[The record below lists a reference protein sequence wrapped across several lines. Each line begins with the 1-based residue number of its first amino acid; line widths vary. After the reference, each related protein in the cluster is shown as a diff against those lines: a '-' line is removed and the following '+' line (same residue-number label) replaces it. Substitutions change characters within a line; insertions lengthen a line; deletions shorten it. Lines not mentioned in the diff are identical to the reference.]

1 MMKHAAEMGW
11 QVEQDNTGQYVIY
24 TGIPEGAPEV
34 AQQYAHEHGYE
45 IDSDNYGSII
55 LYTGIHA
62 PDVRLCSV
70 TLKYAG
76 NKEREVEVWCS
87 NDYLNLS
94 QHPEVTKTSIEVIN
108 ELGTGSG
115 GTRNISGTSTYH
127 VDLERLI
134 ADLHRKESALL
145 FPSAYTANQSTL
157 WTLCKN
163 MEGIEV
169 FSDELNHASLI
180 QGIKNADVVTHIFR
194 HNDTEHLEELL
205 NTANANTPKLIV
217 FESLYSMEG
226 LRSPL
231 QKIIDIAKKYNA
243 LTYLD
248 EVHSVGLYGPEGR
261 GITAEKGLEDE
272 IDIING
278 TLSKSFGQMGGYVAA
293 NADIIDYIRSFAP
306 GFIFTSSMNPSI
318 AAASITSIKIAMSSE
333 DLRENIRINSD
344 RIRTG
349 LRELQIPFLENDSHI
364 IPIHLYD
371 PRLCKEA
378 ANLLLEKHGIY
389 IQPIFYPTV
398 PKGDERFRVTI
409 TPRHEASDIDHFL
422 DALDDVWKQM
432 DLKRSDSDEEEKS
445 AVSRIY

>member
-1 MMKHAAEMGW
+1 MNYKKFFSDELISLKSQGLYRKFRAINRNKSSFPKATERF
-11 QVEQDNTGQYVIY
+11 
-24 TGIPEGAPEV
+24 EG
-34 AQQYAHEHGYE
+34 
-45 IDSDNYGSII
+45 
-55 LYTGIHA
+55 
-62 PDVRLCSV
+62 
-70 TLKYAG
+70 
-76 NKEREVEVWCS
+76 KEREVEVWCS

-94 QHPEVTKTSIEVIN
+94 QHPQVTRTSVQVIN
-108 ELGTGSG
+108 QLGTGSG

-127 VDLERLI
+127 VDLENLL
-134 ADLHRKESALL
+134 AELHQKESALL

-163 MEGIEV
+163 MEGVEV

-205 NTANANTPKLIV
+205 KTANANSPKIIV

-231 QKIIDIAKKYNA
+231 QKIIEIARKYNA

-261 GITAEKGLEDE
+261 GITAEKGLDQD

-293 NADIIDYIRSFAP
+293 NSDIIDYIRSFAP

-318 AAASITSIKIAMSSE
+318 AAASITAINIAKKAE
-333 DLRENIRINSD
+333 DLRENIRHNSA
-344 RIRTG
+344 RIRKG
-349 LRELQIPFLENDSHI
+349 LTDLEIPFLENDSHI

-378 ANLLLEKHGIY
+378 ANMLLEKHGIY

-409 TPRHEASDIDHFL
+409 TPRHEAGDIDHFL
-422 DALDDVWKQM
+422 EALDDVWKTL
-432 DLKRSDSDEEEKS
+432 DLKRSDLSTEERTS
-445 AVSRIY
+445 VSRIY

>member
-1 MMKHAAEMGW
+1 MNYKKFFSDELVSLKSQGLYRKFRAINRNKSSFPKATERF
-11 QVEQDNTGQYVIY
+11 
-24 TGIPEGAPEV
+24 EG
-34 AQQYAHEHGYE
+34 
-45 IDSDNYGSII
+45 
-55 LYTGIHA
+55 
-62 PDVRLCSV
+62 
-70 TLKYAG
+70 
-76 NKEREVEVWCS
+76 KEREVEVWCS

-94 QHPEVTKTSIEVIN
+94 QHPQVTQTSVEVIN
-108 ELGTGSG
+108 QLGTGSG

-127 VDLERLI
+127 VDLENLL
-134 ADLHRKESALL
+134 AELHQKESALL

-163 MEGIEV
+163 MEGVEV

-205 NTANANTPKLIV
+205 KTANANSPKIIV

-231 QKIIDIAKKYNA
+231 QKIIEIARRYNA

-261 GITAEKGLEDE
+261 GITAEKGLDQD

-293 NADIIDYIRSFAP
+293 NSDIIDYIRSFAP

-318 AAASITSIKIAMSSE
+318 AAASITAINIAKKAE
-333 DLRENIRINSD
+333 DLRENIRHNSA
-344 RIRTG
+344 RIRKG
-349 LRELQIPFLENDSHI
+349 LTDLEIPFLENDSHI

-409 TPRHEASDIDHFL
+409 TPRHEAGDIDHFL
-422 DALDDVWKQM
+422 EALDDVWKIL
-432 DLKRSDSDEEEKS
+432 DLRRSDLTAEERTEI
-445 AVSRIY
+445 SRIY

>member
-1 MMKHAAEMGW
+1 MNYKKFFSDELVSLKSQGLYRKFRAINRNKYSFPKATERF
-11 QVEQDNTGQYVIY
+11 EGQ
-24 TGIPEGAPEV
+24 
-34 AQQYAHEHGYE
+34 Q
-45 IDSDNYGSII
+45 
-55 LYTGIHA
+55 
-62 PDVRLCSV
+62 
-70 TLKYAG
+70 
-76 NKEREVEVWCS
+76 REVEVWCS

-127 VDLERLI
+127 VDLENLL
-134 ADLHRKESALL
+134 ADLHNKESALL
-145 FPSAYTANQSTL
+145 FHSAYTANQSTL

-163 MEGIEV
+163 LEGVEI

-180 QGIKNADVVTHIFR
+180 QGIKNANVECHVFR
-194 HNDTEHLEELL
+194 HNDTEHLEELI
-205 NTANANTPKLIV
+205 NNANANSPKIIV

-231 QKIIDIAKKYNA
+231 QKIIEIAKKYNA

-261 GITAEKGLEDE
+261 GITAEKGLEDD

-278 TLSKSFGQMGGYVAA
+278 TLSKAFGQMGGYVAA
-293 NADIIDYIRSFAP
+293 SADIIDYIRSFAP
-306 GFIFTSSMNPSI
+306 GFIFTSSMNPSV
-318 AAASITSIKIAMSSE
+318 AAASITSIKVAMESE
-333 DLRENIRINSD
+333 DLRENIRVNSD
-344 RIRTG
+344 RIRAG
-349 LRELQIPFLENDSHI
+349 LRDLQIPFLENDSHI

-378 ANLLLEKHGIY
+378 ANLLLERHGIY
-389 IQPIFYPTV
+389 IQPIFFPTV

-409 TPRHEASDIDHFL
+409 TPRHEANDINNFL
-422 DALDDVWKQM
+422 NALDDVWKTM
-432 DLKRSDSDEEEKS
+432 DLRRSDAIEEEKP

>member
-1 MMKHAAEMGW
+1 MNYKKFFSDELISLKSQGLYRKFRAINRNKSSFPKATERF
-11 QVEQDNTGQYVIY
+11 
-24 TGIPEGAPEV
+24 EGN
-34 AQQYAHEHGYE
+34 Q
-45 IDSDNYGSII
+45 
-55 LYTGIHA
+55 
-62 PDVRLCSV
+62 
-70 TLKYAG
+70 
-76 NKEREVEVWCS
+76 REVEVWCS

-127 VDLERLI
+127 VDLEQLL

-163 MEGIEV
+163 LEGVEI

-180 QGIKNADVVTHIFR
+180 QGIKNANVECHVFR
-194 HNDTEHLEELL
+194 HNDTEHLEELI
-205 NTANANTPKLIV
+205 NNANADSPKIIV

-231 QKIIDIAKKYNA
+231 QKIIEIAKKYNA

-261 GITAEKGLEDE
+261 GITAEKGLEDD

-278 TLSKSFGQMGGYVAA
+278 TLSKAFGQMGGYVAA
-293 NADIIDYIRSFAP
+293 SADIIDYIRSFSL
-306 GFIFTSSMNPSI
+306 GFIFTSSMNPSV
-318 AAASITSIKIAMSSE
+318 AAASITSIKISMESE
-333 DLRENIRINSD
+333 VLRENIRVNSD
-344 RIRTG
+344 HIRLG
-349 LRELQIPFLENDSHI
+349 LRDLQIPFLENDSHI

-371 PRLCKEA
+371 PRVCKEA

-389 IQPIFYPTV
+389 IQPIFHPTV

-409 TPRHEASDIDHFL
+409 TPRHEASDINHFL
-422 DALDDVWKQM
+422 DAIDDVWKTM
-432 DLKRSDSDEEEKS
+432 GLKRSDAAEEDKP

>member
-1 MMKHAAEMGW
+1 MNYKKFFSDELISLKSQGLYRKFRAINRNKSSFPKATERF
-11 QVEQDNTGQYVIY
+11 
-24 TGIPEGAPEV
+24 EG
-34 AQQYAHEHGYE
+34 
-45 IDSDNYGSII
+45 
-55 LYTGIHA
+55 
-62 PDVRLCSV
+62 
-70 TLKYAG
+70 
-76 NKEREVEVWCS
+76 KEREVEVWCS

-94 QHPEVTKTSIEVIN
+94 QHPEVTKTSVEVIN
-108 ELGTGSG
+108 QLGTGSG

-127 VDLERLI
+127 VDLENLL
-134 ADLHRKESALL
+134 ADLHNKESALL

-163 MEGIEV
+163 MGGVEV

-194 HNDTEHLEELL
+194 HNDTDHLEELL
-205 NTANANTPKLIV
+205 KTANANTPKIIV

-231 QKIIDIAKKYNA
+231 QKIIEIAKKYNA

-261 GITAEKGLEDE
+261 GITAEKGLEDD

-293 NADIIDYIRSFAP
+293 NSDIIDYIRSFAP

-318 AAASITSIKIAMSSE
+318 AAASITAINIAKEAE
-333 DLRENIRINSD
+333 DLRENIRLNSD
-344 RIRTG
+344 RIRKG
-349 LRELQIPFLENDSHI
+349 LTDLKIPYLENDSHI

-409 TPRHEASDIDHFL
+409 TPRHEAGDIDHFL
-422 DALDDVWKQM
+422 DALDDVWKVM
-432 DLKRSDSDEEEKS
+432 DLQRSEESQEEKP

>member
-1 MMKHAAEMGW
+1 MNYKKFFSDELISLKSQGLYRKFRAINRNKSSFPKATERF
-11 QVEQDNTGQYVIY
+11 
-24 TGIPEGAPEV
+24 EG
-34 AQQYAHEHGYE
+34 
-45 IDSDNYGSII
+45 
-55 LYTGIHA
+55 
-62 PDVRLCSV
+62 
-70 TLKYAG
+70 
-76 NKEREVEVWCS
+76 KEREVEVWCS

-94 QHPEVTKTSIEVIN
+94 QHPQVTRTSVEVIN
-108 ELGTGSG
+108 QLGTGSG

-127 VDLERLI
+127 VDLENLL
-134 ADLHRKESALL
+134 AELHQKESALL

-163 MEGIEV
+163 MEGVEV

-205 NTANANTPKLIV
+205 KTANANSPKIIV

-231 QKIIDIAKKYNA
+231 QKIIEIARKYNA

-261 GITAEKGLEDE
+261 GITAEKGLDQD

-293 NADIIDYIRSFAP
+293 NSDIIDYIRSFAP

-318 AAASITSIKIAMSSE
+318 AAASITAINIAKKAE
-333 DLRENIRINSD
+333 DLRENIRHNSA
-344 RIRTG
+344 RIRKG
-349 LRELQIPFLENDSHI
+349 LTDLEIPFLENDSHI

-378 ANLLLEKHGIY
+378 ANMLLEKHGIY

-409 TPRHEASDIDHFL
+409 TPRHEAGDIDHFL
-422 DALDDVWKQM
+422 EALDDVWKTL
-432 DLKRSDSDEEEKS
+432 DLKRSDLSTEERTS
-445 AVSRIY
+445 VSRI

>member
-1 MMKHAAEMGW
+1 MNYKKFFSDELISLKSQGLYRKFRAINRNKSSFPKATERF
-11 QVEQDNTGQYVIY
+11 
-24 TGIPEGAPEV
+24 EGK
-34 AQQYAHEHGYE
+34 Q
-45 IDSDNYGSII
+45 
-55 LYTGIHA
+55 
-62 PDVRLCSV
+62 
-70 TLKYAG
+70 
-76 NKEREVEVWCS
+76 REVEVWCS

-94 QHPEVTKTSIEVIN
+94 QHPEVTKTSVEVIS

-127 VDLERLI
+127 VDLEALL
-134 ADLHRKESALL
+134 ADLHNKEAALL

-163 MEGIEV
+163 LEGVEI

-180 QGIKNADVVTHIFR
+180 QGIKNANVECHVFR
-194 HNDTEHLEELL
+194 HNDTEHLEELI
-205 NTANANTPKLIV
+205 NNANADSPKIIV

-231 QKIIDIAKKYNA
+231 QKIIEIAKKYNA

-261 GITAEKGLEDE
+261 GITAEKGLEDG

-278 TLSKSFGQMGGYVAA
+278 TLSKAFGQMGGYVAA
-293 NADIIDYIRSFAP
+293 NSDIIDYIRSFAP

-318 AAASITSIKIAMSSE
+318 AAASITSIKIAMASE
-333 DLRENIRINSD
+333 DLRDNIRINSD
-344 RIRTG
+344 RIRLG
-349 LRELQIPFLENDSHI
+349 LRDLQIPFLENDSHI

-409 TPRHEASDIDHFL
+409 TPRHDASDIQHFL
-422 DALDDVWKQM
+422 DALDDVWTTL
-432 DLKRSDSDEEEKS
+432 DLKRSESLEEEKPIV
-445 AVSRIY
+445 ARIY

>member
-1 MMKHAAEMGW
+1 MNYKKFFSDELVSLKSQGLYRKFRAINRNKASFPKATERF
-11 QVEQDNTGQYVIY
+11 
-24 TGIPEGAPEV
+24 EG
-34 AQQYAHEHGYE
+34 
-45 IDSDNYGSII
+45 
-55 LYTGIHA
+55 
-62 PDVRLCSV
+62 
-70 TLKYAG
+70 
-76 NKEREVEVWCS
+76 KEREVEVWCS

-278 TLSKSFGQMGGYVAA
+278 TLSKSYGQMGGYVAA

-432 DLKRSDSDEEEKS
+432 DLKRSDSDQEEKS

>member
-1 MMKHAAEMGW
+1 MNYKKFFSDELISLKSQGLYRKFRAINRNKSSFPKATERF
-11 QVEQDNTGQYVIY
+11 EGQ
-24 TGIPEGAPEV
+24 
-34 AQQYAHEHGYE
+34 
-45 IDSDNYGSII
+45 
-55 LYTGIHA
+55 
-62 PDVRLCSV
+62 
-70 TLKYAG
+70 
-76 NKEREVEVWCS
+76 EREVEVWCS

-127 VDLERLI
+127 VDLEKLL

-163 MEGIEV
+163 LDGIEV

-205 NTANANTPKLIV
+205 NNANANTPKLIV

-231 QKIIDIAKKYNA
+231 QKIIEIAKKYNA

-293 NADIIDYIRSFAP
+293 NSDIIDYIRSFAP

-333 DLRENIRINSD
+333 DLRDNIRINSD
-344 RIRTG
+344 RIRLG
-349 LRELQIPFLENDSHI
+349 LRDLQIPFLENDSHI

-409 TPRHEASDIDHFL
+409 TPRHEAEDINHFL
-422 DALDDVWKQM
+422 DAVDDVWKIMGLQ
-432 DLKRSDSDEEEKS
+432 RADSTEHEKT

>member
-1 MMKHAAEMGW
+1 MNYKKFFSDEVVSLKSQGLYRKFRAINRNKSSFPKATERF
-11 QVEQDNTGQYVIY
+11 
-24 TGIPEGAPEV
+24 EG
-34 AQQYAHEHGYE
+34 
-45 IDSDNYGSII
+45 
-55 LYTGIHA
+55 
-62 PDVRLCSV
+62 
-70 TLKYAG
+70 
-76 NKEREVEVWCS
+76 KEREVEVWCS

-94 QHPEVTKTSIEVIN
+94 QHPQVTQTSVEVIN
-108 ELGTGSG
+108 QLGTGSG

-127 VDLERLI
+127 VDLENLL
-134 ADLHRKESALL
+134 AELHQKESALL

-163 MEGIEV
+163 MEGVEV

-205 NTANANTPKLIV
+205 KTANANSPKIIV

-231 QKIIDIAKKYNA
+231 QKIIEIARRYNA

-261 GITAEKGLEDE
+261 GITAEKGLDQD

-293 NADIIDYIRSFAP
+293 NSDIIDYIRSFAP

-318 AAASITSIKIAMSSE
+318 AAASITAINIAKKAE
-333 DLRENIRINSD
+333 DLRENIRHNSA
-344 RIRTG
+344 RIRKG
-349 LRELQIPFLENDSHI
+349 LTDLEIPFLENDSHI

-409 TPRHEASDIDHFL
+409 TPRHEAGDIDHFL
-422 DALDDVWKQM
+422 EALDDVWKTF
-432 DLKRSDSDEEEKS
+432 DLRRSDLMAEERTS
-445 AVSRIY
+445 VSRIY

>member
-1 MMKHAAEMGW
+1 MNYKKFFSDELVSLKSQGLYRKFRAINRNKSSFPKATERF
-11 QVEQDNTGQYVIY
+11 
-24 TGIPEGAPEV
+24 EG
-34 AQQYAHEHGYE
+34 
-45 IDSDNYGSII
+45 
-55 LYTGIHA
+55 
-62 PDVRLCSV
+62 
-70 TLKYAG
+70 
-76 NKEREVEVWCS
+76 KEREVEVWCS

-278 TLSKSFGQMGGYVAA
+278 TLSKSYGQMGGYVAA

-344 RIRTG
+344 RIRAG

-432 DLKRSDSDEEEKS
+432 DLKRSDSNQEDKS

>member
-1 MMKHAAEMGW
+1 MNYKKFFSDELVSLKSQGLYRKFRAINRNKSSFPKATERF
-11 QVEQDNTGQYVIY
+11 EGQ
-24 TGIPEGAPEV
+24 
-34 AQQYAHEHGYE
+34 
-45 IDSDNYGSII
+45 
-55 LYTGIHA
+55 
-62 PDVRLCSV
+62 
-70 TLKYAG
+70 
-76 NKEREVEVWCS
+76 EREVEVWCS

-127 VDLERLI
+127 VDLEKLL

-205 NTANANTPKLIV
+205 NNANANTPKLVV

-231 QKIIDIAKKYNA
+231 QKIIEISKKYNA

-293 NADIIDYIRSFAP
+293 NSDIIDYIRSFAP

-333 DLRENIRINSD
+333 DLRDNIRINSD
-344 RIRTG
+344 RIRLG
-349 LRELQIPFLENDSHI
+349 LRDLQIPFLENDSHI

-409 TPRHEASDIDHFL
+409 TPRHEASDIQHFL
-422 DALDDVWKQM
+422 DALDDVWNQM
-432 DLKRSDSDEEEKS
+432 GLKRSDSIEEERS

>member
-1 MMKHAAEMGW
+1 MNYKKFFSDELVSLKSQGLYRKFRAINRNKSSFPKATERF
-11 QVEQDNTGQYVIY
+11 
-24 TGIPEGAPEV
+24 EG
-34 AQQYAHEHGYE
+34 
-45 IDSDNYGSII
+45 
-55 LYTGIHA
+55 
-62 PDVRLCSV
+62 
-70 TLKYAG
+70 
-76 NKEREVEVWCS
+76 KEREVEVWCS

-127 VDLERLI
+127 VDLETLL

-180 QGIKNADVVTHIFR
+180 QGIKNADVETHIFR

-231 QKIIDIAKKYNA
+231 QKIIEIAKKYNA

-261 GITAEKGLEDE
+261 GITAEKGLEDD

-333 DLRENIRINSD
+333 HLRDNIRNNSD
-344 RIRTG
+344 RIRSG
-349 LRELQIPFLENDSHI
+349 LRDLEIPFLENDSHI

-422 DALDDVWKQM
+422 AALDDVWNQM
-432 DLKRSDSDEEEKS
+432 DLRRSDLAEEEKS

>member
-1 MMKHAAEMGW
+1 MNYKKFFSDELVSLKSQGLYRKFRAINRNKASFPKATERF
-11 QVEQDNTGQYVIY
+11 
-24 TGIPEGAPEV
+24 EG
-34 AQQYAHEHGYE
+34 
-45 IDSDNYGSII
+45 
-55 LYTGIHA
+55 
-62 PDVRLCSV
+62 
-70 TLKYAG
+70 
-76 NKEREVEVWCS
+76 KEREVEVWCS

-127 VDLERLI
+127 VDLERLL

-278 TLSKSFGQMGGYVAA
+278 TLSKSYGQMGGYVAA

-344 RIRTG
+344 RIRAG

-422 DALDDVWKQM
+422 DALDHVWKQM

>member
-1 MMKHAAEMGW
+1 MGG
-11 QVEQDNTGQYVIY
+11 V
-24 TGIPEGAPEV
+24 
-34 AQQYAHEHGYE
+34 
-45 IDSDNYGSII
+45 
-55 LYTGIHA
+55 
-62 PDVRLCSV
+62 
-70 TLKYAG
+70 
-76 NKEREVEVWCS
+76 
-87 NDYLNLS
+87 
-94 QHPEVTKTSIEVIN
+94 
-108 ELGTGSG
+108 
-115 GTRNISGTSTYH
+115 
-127 VDLERLI
+127 
-134 ADLHRKESALL
+134 
-145 FPSAYTANQSTL
+145 
-157 WTLCKN
+157 
-163 MEGIEV
+163 EV

-194 HNDTEHLEELL
+194 HNDTDHLEELL
-205 NTANANTPKLIV
+205 KTANANTPKIIV

-231 QKIIDIAKKYNA
+231 QKIIEIAKKYNA

-261 GITAEKGLEDE
+261 GITAEKGLEDD

-293 NADIIDYIRSFAP
+293 NSDIIDYIRSFAP

-318 AAASITSIKIAMSSE
+318 AAASITAINIAKEAE
-333 DLRENIRINSD
+333 DLRENIRLNSD
-344 RIRTG
+344 RIRKG
-349 LRELQIPFLENDSHI
+349 LTDLQIPFLENDSHI

-409 TPRHEASDIDHFL
+409 TPRHEAGDIDHFL
-422 DALDDVWKQM
+422 DSLDDVWKAM
-432 DLKRSDSDEEEKS
+432 DLRRSEESQEEKP

>member
-1 MMKHAAEMGW
+1 MNYKKFFSDELISLKSQGLYRKFRAINRNKSSFPKATERF
-11 QVEQDNTGQYVIY
+11 
-24 TGIPEGAPEV
+24 EGN
-34 AQQYAHEHGYE
+34 Q
-45 IDSDNYGSII
+45 
-55 LYTGIHA
+55 
-62 PDVRLCSV
+62 
-70 TLKYAG
+70 
-76 NKEREVEVWCS
+76 REVEVWCS

-127 VDLERLI
+127 VDLEQLL

-163 MEGIEV
+163 LEGVEI

-180 QGIKNADVVTHIFR
+180 QGIKNANVECHVFR
-194 HNDTEHLEELL
+194 HNDTEHLEELI
-205 NTANANTPKLIV
+205 NNANADSPKIIV

-231 QKIIDIAKKYNA
+231 QKIIEIAKKYNA

-261 GITAEKGLEDE
+261 GITAEKGLEDD

-278 TLSKSFGQMGGYVAA
+278 TLSKAFGQMGGYVAA
-293 NADIIDYIRSFAP
+293 SADIIDYIRSFAP
-306 GFIFTSSMNPSI
+306 GFIFTSSMNPSV
-318 AAASITSIKIAMSSE
+318 AAASITSIKISMESE
-333 DLRENIRINSD
+333 VLRENIRVNSD
-344 RIRTG
+344 HIRLG
-349 LRELQIPFLENDSHI
+349 LRDLQIPFLENDSHI

-371 PRLCKEA
+371 PRVCKEA

-389 IQPIFYPTV
+389 IQPIFHPTV

-409 TPRHEASDIDHFL
+409 TPRHEASDINHFL
-422 DALDDVWKQM
+422 DAIDDVWKTM
-432 DLKRSDSDEEEKS
+432 GLKRSDAAEEGKP

>member
-1 MMKHAAEMGW
+1 MNYKKFFSDELVSLKSQGLYRKFRAINRNKASFPKATERF
-11 QVEQDNTGQYVIY
+11 
-24 TGIPEGAPEV
+24 EG
-34 AQQYAHEHGYE
+34 
-45 IDSDNYGSII
+45 
-55 LYTGIHA
+55 
-62 PDVRLCSV
+62 
-70 TLKYAG
+70 
-76 NKEREVEVWCS
+76 KEREVEVWCS

-278 TLSKSFGQMGGYVAA
+278 TLSKSYGQMGGYVAA

-344 RIRTG
+344 RIRAG

-409 TPRHEASDIDHFL
+409 TPRHEARDIDHFL

-432 DLKRSDSDEEEKS
+432 DLKRSDSDQEDKS

>member
-1 MMKHAAEMGW
+1 MNYKKFFSDELVSLKSQGLYRKFRAINRNKSSFPKATERF
-11 QVEQDNTGQYVIY
+11 
-24 TGIPEGAPEV
+24 EG
-34 AQQYAHEHGYE
+34 
-45 IDSDNYGSII
+45 
-55 LYTGIHA
+55 
-62 PDVRLCSV
+62 
-70 TLKYAG
+70 
-76 NKEREVEVWCS
+76 KEREVEVWCS

-94 QHPEVTKTSIEVIN
+94 QHPQVTQTSVEVIN
-108 ELGTGSG
+108 QLGTGSG

-127 VDLERLI
+127 VDLENLL
-134 ADLHRKESALL
+134 AELHQKESALL

-163 MEGIEV
+163 MEGVEV

-205 NTANANTPKLIV
+205 KTANANSPKIIV

-231 QKIIDIAKKYNA
+231 QKIIEIARRYNA

-261 GITAEKGLEDE
+261 GITAEKGLDQD

-293 NADIIDYIRSFAP
+293 NSDIIDYIRSFAP

-318 AAASITSIKIAMSSE
+318 AAASITAINIAKKAE
-333 DLRENIRINSD
+333 DLRENIRHNSA
-344 RIRTG
+344 RIRKG
-349 LRELQIPFLENDSHI
+349 LTDLEIPFLENDSHI

-409 TPRHEASDIDHFL
+409 TPRHEAGDIDHFL
-422 DALDDVWKQM
+422 DALDDVWKTL
-432 DLKRSDSDEEEKS
+432 DLKRSDLMTEERTS
-445 AVSRIY
+445 ISRIY

>member
-1 MMKHAAEMGW
+1 MNYKKFFSDELVSLKSQGLYRKFRAINRNKSSFPKATERF
-11 QVEQDNTGQYVIY
+11 EGQ
-24 TGIPEGAPEV
+24 
-34 AQQYAHEHGYE
+34 Q
-45 IDSDNYGSII
+45 
-55 LYTGIHA
+55 
-62 PDVRLCSV
+62 
-70 TLKYAG
+70 
-76 NKEREVEVWCS
+76 REVEVWCS

-127 VDLERLI
+127 VDLENLF
-134 ADLHRKESALL
+134 AELHNKKSALL

-163 MEGIEV
+163 LEGVEI

-180 QGIKNADVVTHIFR
+180 QGIKNANVECHVFR
-194 HNDTEHLEELL
+194 HNDTEHLEELI
-205 NTANANTPKLIV
+205 NNANANSPKIIV

-231 QKIIDIAKKYNA
+231 QKIIEIAKKYNA

-261 GITAEKGLEDE
+261 GITAEKGLEDD

-278 TLSKSFGQMGGYVAA
+278 TLSKAFGQMGGYVAA
-293 NADIIDYIRSFAP
+293 SADIIDYIRSFAP
-306 GFIFTSSMNPSI
+306 GFIFTSSMNPSV
-318 AAASITSIKIAMSSE
+318 AAASITSIKVAMESE
-333 DLRENIRINSD
+333 DLRENIRVNSD
-344 RIRTG
+344 RIRAG
-349 LRELQIPFLENDSHI
+349 LRDLQIPFLENDSHI

-378 ANLLLEKHGIY
+378 ANLLLERHGIY
-389 IQPIFYPTV
+389 IQPIFFPTV

-409 TPRHEASDIDHFL
+409 TPRHEANDINNFL
-422 DALDDVWKQM
+422 NALDDVWKTM
-432 DLKRSDSDEEEKS
+432 DLRRSDAIEEEKP

>member
-1 MMKHAAEMGW
+1 MNYKKFFSDELVSLKSQGLYRKFRAINRNKSSFPKATERF
-11 QVEQDNTGQYVIY
+11 
-24 TGIPEGAPEV
+24 EG
-34 AQQYAHEHGYE
+34 
-45 IDSDNYGSII
+45 
-55 LYTGIHA
+55 
-62 PDVRLCSV
+62 
-70 TLKYAG
+70 
-76 NKEREVEVWCS
+76 KEREVEVWCS

-127 VDLERLI
+127 VDLERLL

-278 TLSKSFGQMGGYVAA
+278 TLSKSYGQMGGYVAA

-344 RIRTG
+344 RIRAG

>member
-1 MMKHAAEMGW
+1 MNYKKFFSDELVSLKSQGLYRKFRAINRNKSSFPKATERF
-11 QVEQDNTGQYVIY
+11 EGQ
-24 TGIPEGAPEV
+24 
-34 AQQYAHEHGYE
+34 
-45 IDSDNYGSII
+45 
-55 LYTGIHA
+55 
-62 PDVRLCSV
+62 
-70 TLKYAG
+70 
-76 NKEREVEVWCS
+76 EREVEVWCS

-127 VDLERLI
+127 VDLEKLL

-205 NTANANTPKLIV
+205 NNANANTPKLVV

-231 QKIIDIAKKYNA
+231 QKIIEISKKYNA

-333 DLRENIRINSD
+333 ELRDNIRINSD
-344 RIRTG
+344 LIRQG
-349 LRELQIPFLENDSHI
+349 LRDLRIPFLENDSHI
-364 IPIHLYD
+364 IPIHLFD

-409 TPRHEASDIDHFL
+409 TPRHEASDIQHFL
-422 DALDDVWKQM
+422 DALDDVWNQM
-432 DLKRSDSDEEEKS
+432 DLKRFNSVEEERS

>member
-1 MMKHAAEMGW
+1 MNYKKFFSDELVSLKSQGLYRKFRAINRNKSSFPKATERF
-11 QVEQDNTGQYVIY
+11 EGQ
-24 TGIPEGAPEV
+24 
-34 AQQYAHEHGYE
+34 
-45 IDSDNYGSII
+45 
-55 LYTGIHA
+55 
-62 PDVRLCSV
+62 
-70 TLKYAG
+70 
-76 NKEREVEVWCS
+76 EREVEVWCS

-127 VDLERLI
+127 VDLEKLL

-205 NTANANTPKLIV
+205 NNANANTPKLVV

-231 QKIIDIAKKYNA
+231 QKIIEISKKYNA

-333 DLRENIRINSD
+333 DLRDNIRINSD
-344 RIRTG
+344 RIRLG
-349 LRELQIPFLENDSHI
+349 LRDLQIPFLENDSHI

-409 TPRHEASDIDHFL
+409 TPRHEASDIQNFL
-422 DALDDVWKQM
+422 DALDDVWNQM
-432 DLKRSDSDEEEKS
+432 GLKRSDAIEGERS

>member
-1 MMKHAAEMGW
+1 MNYKKFFSDELISLKSQGLYRKFRAINRNKSSFPKATERF
-11 QVEQDNTGQYVIY
+11 
-24 TGIPEGAPEV
+24 EG
-34 AQQYAHEHGYE
+34 
-45 IDSDNYGSII
+45 
-55 LYTGIHA
+55 
-62 PDVRLCSV
+62 
-70 TLKYAG
+70 
-76 NKEREVEVWCS
+76 KEREVEVWCS

-94 QHPEVTKTSIEVIN
+94 QHPQVTRTSVEVIN
-108 ELGTGSG
+108 QLGTGSG

-127 VDLERLI
+127 VDLENLL
-134 ADLHRKESALL
+134 AELHQKESALL

-163 MEGIEV
+163 MEGVEV

-205 NTANANTPKLIV
+205 KTANANSPKIIV

-231 QKIIDIAKKYNA
+231 QKIIEIARKYNA

-261 GITAEKGLEDE
+261 GITAEKGLDQD

-293 NADIIDYIRSFAP
+293 NSDIIDYIRSFAP

-318 AAASITSIKIAMSSE
+318 AAASITAINIAKKAE
-333 DLRENIRINSD
+333 DLRENIRHNSA
-344 RIRTG
+344 RIRNG
-349 LRELQIPFLENDSHI
+349 LTDLEIPFLENDSHI

-378 ANLLLEKHGIY
+378 ANMLLEKHGIY

-409 TPRHEASDIDHFL
+409 TPRHEAGDIDHFL
-422 DALDDVWKQM
+422 EALDDVWKTL
-432 DLKRSDSDEEEKS
+432 DLKRSDLSTEERTS
-445 AVSRIY
+445 VSRIY